1 MSYEHNTVKPA
12 ANDSH
17 KAAADTPDQEWGDLS
32 LSCLEIE
39 SLEISDFLDDA
50 LAADSE
56 LASKVMAAS
65 CTTCEC
71 CCSCSG

>member
-1 MSYEHNTVKPA
+1 MLKENVFD
-12 ANDSH
+12 NDDLQLPRENSNL
-17 KAAADTPDQEWGDLS
+17 DSDLS
-32 LSCLEIE
+32 LAGLNIE

-50 LAADSE
+50 LAGDNE
-56 LASKVMAAS
+56 LVGKVMAAS